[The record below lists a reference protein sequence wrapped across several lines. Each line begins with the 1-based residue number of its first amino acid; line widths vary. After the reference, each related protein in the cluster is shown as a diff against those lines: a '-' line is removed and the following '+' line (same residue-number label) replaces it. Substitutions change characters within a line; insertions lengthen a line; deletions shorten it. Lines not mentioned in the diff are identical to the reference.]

1 MALLDGEGMG
11 QDIRVLVQSRD
22 VEVGEVLDLRML
34 GVSPA
39 SDSKTRAR
47 K

>member
-11 QDIRVLVQSRD
+11 EDIRVLVQARD

-34 GVSPA
+34 RVG
-39 SDSKTRAR
+39 R
-47 K
+47 